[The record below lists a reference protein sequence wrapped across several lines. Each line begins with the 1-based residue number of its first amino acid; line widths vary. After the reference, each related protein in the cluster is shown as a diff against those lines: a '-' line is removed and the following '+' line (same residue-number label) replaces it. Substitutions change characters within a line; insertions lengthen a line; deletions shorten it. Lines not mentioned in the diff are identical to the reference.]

1 MKPKYPFQC
10 FLYLLIKKMNAES
23 KIFFLTCCMLFCF
36 ADNALSQV
44 VNIENERLRADSNGF
59 YGSLPLV
66 GICNP
71 VLLSNWIFNPVG
83 GDL

>member
-1 MKPKYPFQC
+1 
-10 FLYLLIKKMNAES
+10 
-23 KIFFLTCCMLFCF
+23 MLFCF